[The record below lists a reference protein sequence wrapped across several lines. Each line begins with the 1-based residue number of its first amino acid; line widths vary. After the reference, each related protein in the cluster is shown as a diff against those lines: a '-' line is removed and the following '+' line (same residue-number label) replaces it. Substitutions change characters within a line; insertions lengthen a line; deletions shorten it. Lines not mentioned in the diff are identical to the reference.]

1 MKAFRFLCFL
11 LSWLQAGALW
21 AGEPTEGFRVKS
33 VRFYVQND
41 TLFFDA
47 QIDYRLSARALEAL
61 ENGVPLILEVHLQ
74 LRAQDAWIWEDSL
87 VDQRLRYRIQYK
99 PLSKDYFVT
108 QLPDEGG
115 RSYVTRDA
123 ALSALG
129 QLEALPLI
137 SRDRLRKDRQYEL
150 HLKAF
155 LDIEA
160 LPLPLRPMAYLF
172 PSWKLSTGWTRW
184 PVPR

>member
-1 MKAFRFLCFL
+1 MKVFRCLFFL
-11 LSWLQAGALW
+11 LGWLNAGMLW
-21 AGEPTEGFRVKS
+21 AAEGFRVES
-33 VRFYVQND
+33 VRFHAQD
-41 TLFFDA
+41 GTLFFDT
-47 QIDYRLSARALEAL
+47 QIDYQLSARALEAL

-99 PLSKDYFVT
+99 PLSKDYFIT
-108 QLPDEGG
+108 QLPGNAG

-129 QLEALPLI
+129 QLEAVPLV
-137 SRDRLRKDRQYEL
+137 SKDQLQKGRQYAL

-184 PVPR
+184 PVPH